1 VNVRPSG
8 SKPFAAAL
16 VLQAAD
22 RPASNTDQT
31 ARVRPAFHQ
40 LEVPMRPATGLSVL
54 SLSLLAVSAHADPK
68 VPAPA
73 PPPPRSE
80 PSEISPRAALLA
92 PIQVESLTLT
102 PIVATASPAAAS
114 PDMLVLDEAMAAKQV
129 KISESDQE
137 SVNNLT
143 LINTADRPVFVLAG
157 EVIIGGKQDR
167 IIGANTIVPPKTT
180 LSVPVYCVE
189 HGRWDDNTR
198 VFSTANAL
206 AHGRLRGKASFESQ
220 GEVWKEVAE
229 TNAKRKTVNA
239 TDTYRTVAR
248 QQSDG
253 TLKDWQKKIDDALAK
268 LPSADRTRM
277 IGYAIALNGQVATV
291 DMFQSPALF
300 RKLEPKLLRSYVTE
314 AIAVPADKGAKP
326 PGASA
331 VKSFMADAD
340 RAAERRAYETKAAQT
355 RIKNGERAG
364 KATVDF
370 SGDAVEGSKPAPAVY
385 ETYQAK

>member
-1 VNVRPSG
+1 
-8 SKPFAAAL
+8 
-16 VLQAAD
+16 
-22 RPASNTDQT
+22 
-31 ARVRPAFHQ
+31 
-40 LEVPMRPATGLSVL
+40 MRPAIGLL
-54 SLSLLAVSAHADPK
+54 AISLLAVSAHAQPR
-68 VPAPA
+68 APT
-73 PPPPRSE
+73 PPPTPPKPDPAAISE
-80 PSEISPRAALLA
+80 RAALLA
-92 PIQVESLTLT
+92 PIQIESLTLT
-102 PIVATASPAAAS
+102 PIVAIAAS
-114 PDMLVLDEAMAAKQV
+114 GKDADMLVLDEAMATKQV
-129 KISESDQE
+129 KISENDRE

-143 LINTADRPVFVLAG
+143 LINSSDKPVFVLAG

-180 LSVPVYCVE
+180 LAVPVYCVE
-189 HGRWDDNTR
+189 HGRWDDSSR

-206 AHGRLRGKASFESQ
+206 AHGRLRGKASFEAQ

-253 TLKDWQKKIDDALAK
+253 TLKDWQKKVDEALAK
-268 LPSADRTRM
+268 LPPADRARM

-300 RKLEPKLLRSYVTE
+300 KKLEPKLLRSYMTE
-314 AIAVPADKGAKP
+314 AVAVAADKSARP
-326 PGASA
+326 PAPAA

-340 RAAERRAYETKAAQT
+340 KAAEQRAYETKAAQT
-355 RIKNGERAG
+355 RVKKGERAG
-364 KATVDF
+364 KASVQF
-370 SGDAVEGSKPAPAVY
+370 SGEAVQGAKPAPAVY